1 MAACTGCGLTGNVMP
16 RPDRHEA
23 ELKRYGGRCLDCFL
37 GAETVVI
44 MQHPDPD
51 DPRTF
56 ALDHKGRP

>member
-37 GAETVVI
+37 GAETI
-44 MQHPDPD
+44 EIDMSPDLD
-51 DPRTF
+51 DPQTF